1 MNFRR
6 LSAIIKKEVKHILRD
21 PRSLI
26 SAIILPMLLM
36 FMYCE
41 SLNLDVD
48 NLSMAVIDRDKTPVS
63 RDFISNFIS
72 SGYFRI
78 DLYSGDY
85 KDAQKSL
92 DSGDCIIALV
102 IPSDFSNKIKKGRE
116 AACVQILLDGTDPH
130 RSAAASNYA
139 NMIAKTF
146 ATGIITENNI
156 NPGSQAGV
164 TPEIRIWFNPSL
176 RSKNYI
182 IPGVIALIMA
192 ILSALLTSTA
202 ISKEWENGAMELLIS
217 TPVSSFE
224 IILGKFLPY
233 FFIGLLDISI
243 LITAGYFIYDVPIK
257 GSLLLLVS
265 VIVLFLSFCIM
276 FGLSL
281 SSLLK
286 SSLAS
291 NIVSLLTMFLPTML
305 LSGFIFFIPGMPKF
319 MQVLSFFVPAK
330 YFILCSRAIYAK
342 GCGFDVLWP
351 NMLILFIFFLFFT
364 LLAVKRFKKKLD

>member
-1 MNFRR
+1 MNISR
-6 LSAIIKKEVKHILRD
+6 LSAIIKKEIKHILRD

-26 SAIILPMLLM
+26 SAIVLPMLLM

-48 NLSMAVIDRDKTPVS
+48 NLPMAVIDRDKTPQS
-63 RDFISNFIS
+63 RDLISKFTS
-72 SGYFRI
+72 SGYFYVE
-78 DLYSGDY
+78 LYSEKYEEVQG
-85 KDAQKSL
+85 SL
-92 DSGDCIIALV
+92 DRGECIVALV
-102 IPSDFSNKIKKGRE
+102 IPSDFSKKIKRSGE
-116 AACVQILLDGTDPH
+116 VISVQVLLDGTEPN

-139 NMIAKTF
+139 NVIIKTF
-146 ATGIITENNI
+146 AAEIAENH
-156 NPGSQAGV
+156 GSRGVV
-164 TPEIRIWFNPSL
+164 TPEVRVWFNPSL

-233 FFIGLLDISI
+233 FFIGLIDITI
-243 LITAGYFIYDVPIK
+243 LITAGYFVYGVPIK
-257 GSLLLLVS
+257 GSLLLLICL
-265 VIVLFLSFCIM
+265 IVLFLSFCIM
-276 FGLSL
+276 FGLAL

-286 SSLAS
+286 SSLAA
-291 NIVSLLTMFLPTML
+291 NILSLLTMFLPTML
-305 LSGFIFFIPGMPKF
+305 LSGFIFFIPGMPGF
-319 MQVLSFFVPAK
+319 MQVLSSFVPAK

-342 GCGFDVLWP
+342 ACGFDVLWP
-351 NMLILFIFFLFFT
+351 NMLVLFVFFLFFT
-364 LLAVKRFKKKLD
+364 ILAIKKFKKKLD